1 MNQTTPKKAKKS
13 LIEKAKQGLAISCL
27 IAGTSGIG
35 LAVTSMPTHATAV
48 DDLKTEVDKVDGI
61 FDVIQDPVVA
71 SMAFAAGAML
81 IKRIVY
87 A

>member
-1 MNQTTPKKAKKS
+1 MKRG
-13 LIEKAKQGLAISCL
+13 IAIAFL
-27 IAGTSGIG
+27 VIATSGMAMI
-35 LAVTSMPTHATAV
+35 ASSPVQATAV

-61 FDVIQDPVVA
+61 FDTVQDPVVA